1 VLSFVNIHGDAPLFL
16 GGGLL
21 LPSSILLPFVRNRTG
36 SLLIRLI
43 LLNFVAWFLFY
54 RWGDLEV
61 IRDHRELI
69 DVGK

>member
-1 VLSFVNIHGDAPLFL
+1 MLSFVNIHGDAPLFL

-36 SLLIRLI
+36 SLLICLI

-61 IRDHRELI
+61 IRDHRELLA
-69 DVGK
+69 VGK